1 MEPDKELWIQVQCV
15 NATKGCRYGDD
26 EPYETRFTSWGR
38 LYRDCAR
45 EYGRCQSKVY
55 IDKGDK
61 AKAIGWVF
69 VKRVKYTDCNEWFT
83 QEAWVTVHTGAPIR
97 TIDYQY
103 A

>member
-1 MEPDKELWIQVQCV
+1 MAMMSHMKHALHHGAGYIVIVPVSM
-15 NATKGCRYGDD
+15 GDAKAKCIS
-26 EPYETRFTSWGR
+26 T
-38 LYRDCAR
+38 
-45 EYGRCQSKVY
+45 
-55 IDKGDK
+55 GDK